1 MNEPASLRERLIEAI
16 ERRAALQDDAV
27 RHVLKRRLAALI
39 ESYDA
44 APAAAPADAPTA
56 AAMDAAGTAAD
67 GAAPGPLRALID
79 RLDAHAATRGR
90 TRVAL
95 DGAPSP
101 MPAAEPEVLRTLRR
115 TWSTLQAEQRLT
127 QSLARLP
134 ENAGPLNSHHLVH
147 RALTL
152 MREQSPE
159 YLSRFVGYVD
169 ALLWLDALNEGR

>member
-27 RHVLKRRLAALI
+27 RDVLKRRLAALI
-39 ESYDA
+39 EGYDV
-44 APAAAPADAPTA
+44 APAAAPADAATA
-56 AAMDAAGTAAD
+56 ATMDAAD
-67 GAAPGPLRALID
+67 GAAPGPLRALVD
-79 RLDAHAATRGR
+79 RLDAHAAARGR

-95 DGAPSP
+95 DGAPP
-101 MPAAEPEVLRTLRR
+101 PGPAAEPEVLRTLRR
-115 TWSTLQAEQRLT
+115 TWSTLQAQQRLT

-159 YLSRFVGYVD
+159 YLNRFVGYVD

>member
-27 RHVLKRRLAALI
+27 QDVLKRRLAALI
-39 ESYDA
+39 EGYDA
-44 APAAAPADAPTA
+44 APPAVPADAAMP
-56 AAMDAAGTAAD
+56 AAMDAAGAAD

-79 RLDAHAATRGR
+79 RLDAHAAARGR

-95 DGAPSP
+95 DGPP
-101 MPAAEPEVLRTLRR
+101 PVPAAEPEVLRTLRR
-115 TWSTLQAEQRLT
+115 TWSTLQAQQRLT

-159 YLSRFVGYVD
+159 YLNRFVGYVD